1 MDTEPTIDTMI
12 NNIVFDKNVEAMT
25 DFNAIIAAKLQDAL
39 DAKKVEIAQ
48 SLYGDQEAETEEDAE
63 GEEEAEASDEQEE
76 DTEQDSTETEP
87 Q

>member
-1 MDTEPTIDTMI
+1 METEPTIDTMI

-48 SLYGDQEAETEEDAE
+48 SLYSNQETEEETEDE
-63 GEEEAEASDEQEE
+63 TEASDDQEE
-76 DTEQDSTETEP
+76 DTEQDSTETQP
-87 Q
+87 